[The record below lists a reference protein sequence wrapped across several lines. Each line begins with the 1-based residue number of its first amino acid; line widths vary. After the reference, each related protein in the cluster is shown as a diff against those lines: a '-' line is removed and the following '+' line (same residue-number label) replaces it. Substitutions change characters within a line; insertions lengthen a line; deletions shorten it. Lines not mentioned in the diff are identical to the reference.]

1 MTIAAASPSQKAGN
15 AFGAASG
22 AVAYPNDVAA
32 GSLLVAAFIAY
43 TGTTNDPPTA
53 ADLTQTAG
61 TATIGPV
68 SLDKVR
74 TLDIGPGI
82 ATVHVA
88 IYSAI
93 VQSGGSLT
101 FTGNGGA
108 SGVACLLVME
118 EFTGQWGAGR
128 LISSNSAVGNSAAPS
143 SGTAG
148 STGPAVFFGALM
160 HINITTGSAAT
171 EDGAYTLIAE
181 LDSTPTQIGTS
192 VIERIVS
199 GITVDAADWTTS
211 ASTDWIAA
219 LAVYQEAPPVVPP
232 RVPTLSSAGAGDIT
246 ATEARPRVT
255 LTW

>member
-1 MTIAAASPSQKAGN
+1 MTIAAASPSQKVGN

-22 AVAYPNDVAA
+22 AVAYPNDVAT
-32 GSLLVAAFIAY
+32 GSLLTAAFIAY

-61 TATIGPV
+61 TATIGAV
-68 SLDKVR
+68 SLDRVH

-88 IYSAI
+88 LYSAI

-101 FTGNGGA
+101 FTGNGGP

-118 EFTGQWGAGR
+118 EFTGRWGPDR
-128 LISSNSAVGNSAAPS
+128 LIASNSAVGNSAVQS
-143 SGTAG
+143 SGPAS
-148 STGPAVFFGALM
+148 STRPAVFFAALM
-160 HINITTGSAAT
+160 HVNITSGSAAT
-171 EDGAYTLIAE
+171 EDGAFTLIAE
-181 LDSTPTQIGTS
+181 LDSTPTQLGAS

-199 GITVDAADWTTS
+199 GITTDSADWTTS

-219 LAVYQEAPPVVPP
+219 LAVYQEVPP
-232 RVPTLSSAGAGDIT
+232 YSHSRARGASRRHINRMIRGMH
-246 ATEARPRVT
+246 
-255 LTW
+255 

>member
-1 MTIAAASPSQKAGN
+1 MTIAAASPSQKVGN

-22 AVAYPNDVAA
+22 AVAYPNNVAT

-68 SLDKVR
+68 SLDRVETR
-74 TLDIGPGI
+74 DIGPGV

-93 VQSGGSLT
+93 VLSGGSLT

-118 EFTGQWGAGR
+118 EFTGNWGAGR
-128 LISSNSAVGNSAAPS
+128 LVSSNSATGNSSAPS
-143 SGTAG
+143 SGSTG

-160 HINITTGSAAT
+160 HVNATTGSAAT

-181 LDSTPTQIGTS
+181 LDSTPTQLGAS
-192 VIERIVS
+192 VIEQIVS

-219 LAVYQEAPPVVPP
+219 LAVYQEEPPVVPP
-232 RVPTLSSAGAGDIT
+232 RVPTLSSAGADDIT
-246 ATEARPRVT
+246 TTSARPKVT
-255 LTW
+255 ITW